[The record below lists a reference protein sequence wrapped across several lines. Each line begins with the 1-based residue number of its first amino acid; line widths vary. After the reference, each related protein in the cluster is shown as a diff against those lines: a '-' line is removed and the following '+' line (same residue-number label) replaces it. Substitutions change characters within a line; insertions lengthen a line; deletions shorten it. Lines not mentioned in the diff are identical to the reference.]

1 MKSVGRNWLIVAGCS
16 VVGLM
21 LSVGMA
27 ATVASLNADTG
38 PVRPAEVARQ
48 AKPAAP
54 SARTKPPAAQ
64 PAPAPAALPTRGGSL
79 VATMRSEPRSFNPH
93 AGRDFATN
101 LVTQLINAKLVRIN
115 RATQQLEP
123 WLAEQFACSTDG
135 LTCTLNLRRGVQF
148 SDGARFTSADVLFS
162 IQVLYDEKTGSP
174 LADAMLVGG
183 KPLTVTAPDT
193 NTVVIKFP
201 TAFGAGLRLL
211 DMLPILPKHKLEGAL
226 KSGSLSKAW
235 GPSVAPGELV
245 GLGAFVLQEYKAG
258 ERLVFARN
266 PRYWRTDAAGTGL
279 PYLDRLTI
287 EITPDQNTELLRVQ
301 SGQADLTQSEIRPDD
316 YAVLKREATAGKVRL
331 VDAGLSFDADA
342 FWFNLKAEAK
352 ATDPRRAWLQSL
364 EFRKAISLAVDRKAF
379 ANAVFLGAAEP
390 TWGPVS
396 PSNTTWY
403 PPAASNTIDRHP
415 YDPAKA
421 RAGLTRL
428 SLRDTN
434 GDGMLEDGSG
444 AAVRF
449 ALVTQKGNTALEK
462 GAAFIRDDLKKVGI
476 AVDVVPLEVGALVDR
491 MMKGDYDALYFR
503 FLTSDT
509 DPGMNLDFWLSS
521 GGGHVWNME
530 QPKPSTPWE
539 AQLDALILKMAAERN
554 LVLRQGLFYQAQKIF
569 SDNLPVMYFAVPRL
583 YVATSTRVVGSVPA
597 PSRPSILWNA
607 DAIGMR
613 R

>member
-1 MKSVGRNWLIVAGCS
+1 MTSVRRNWLMVAGWS
-16 VVGLM
+16 VIGLM

-27 ATVASLNADTG
+27 GTVASLNADAGAPWSTDAAG
-38 PVRPAEVARQ
+38 QARPAT
-48 AKPAAP
+48 P
-54 SARTKPPAAQ
+54 SAQAKPPAAR
-64 PAPAPAALPTRGGSL
+64 PAAASAALPTRGGNL

-93 AGRDFATN
+93 SGRDFATQ
-101 LVTQLINAKLVRIN
+101 LVTQLLNAKLVRIN

-123 WLAEQFACSTDG
+123 WLAEKFGCLTDG

-148 SDGARFTSADVLFS
+148 SDGTPFTSADVLFS
-162 IQVLYDEKTGSP
+162 FQVVYDEKTGSP
-174 LADAMLVGG
+174 LSDAMLIGG
-183 KPLTVTAPDT
+183 KPLIVTAPDA

-201 TAFGAGLRLL
+201 TAFGPGLRLL

-226 KSGSLSKAW
+226 KSGALRKEW
-235 GPSVAPGELV
+235 GPTVAPGDLV

-266 PRYWRTDAAGTGL
+266 PRYWRKDAAGTPL

-316 YAVLKREATAGKVRL
+316 YAVFKREATAGKLRL

-342 FWFNLKAEAK
+342 FWFNLKVEAK
-352 ATDPRRAWLQSL
+352 AKDPRRVWLQNV
-364 EFRKAISLAVDRKAF
+364 EFRKVISYAVNRQAF
-379 ANAVFLGAAEP
+379 ADAVFLGAAEP

-396 PSNTTWY
+396 RSNTTWY
-403 PPAASNTIDRHP
+403 PPASSNAIDRHP
-415 YDPAKA
+415 YDPARA
-421 RAGLTRL
+421 RTMLARL
-428 SLRDTN
+428 NLRDTN

-449 ALVTQKGNTALEK
+449 ALVTLKANTALEK

-491 MMKGDYDALYFR
+491 MTKGDYDALYFR
-503 FLTSDT
+503 FNTTDT
-509 DPGMNLDFWLSS
+509 DPAMSLDFWLSS
-521 GGGHVWNME
+521 GGAHVWNMD

-539 AQLDALILKMAAERN
+539 GQLDALILRMAAERN
-554 LVLRQGLFYQAQKIF
+554 LVLRQGLFYQAQKIL
-569 SDNLPVMYFAVPRL
+569 SDNLPVIYFAVPRL
-583 YVATSTRVVGSVPA
+583 YVAISTRVVGAIPA
-597 PSRPSILWNA
+597 PSRPPILWNA
-607 DAIGMR
+607 DSIGVVR
-613 R
+613 